1 MTISFRPAERF
12 CFAPLQQKSCF
23 HLWTESDR
31 VFYLHW
37 RVLSLLFKRE
47 YRGKDLGRNTFLWHL
62 LCLTSQ
68 LYHEED
74 FSPSPSLPGGH
85 LVRSM
90 EKTLW
95 HRYSLCS
102 RLLYSL
108 THVTVSNWVKK
119 IGWILHQLMWCLR
132 SLLPVL
138 SQCLGLIFPWR
149 HLSALW
155 FQASCLSYDLNSHL
169 HSRKVKIWE
178 IIWLFLVVKI

>member
-47 YRGKDLGRNTFLWHL
+47 YRGKDPGRNTFLWHL

-108 THVTVSNWVKK
+108 THVTVSNWVKNN
-119 IGWILHQLMWCLR
+119 R
-132 SLLPVL
+132 
-138 SQCLGLIFPWR
+138 
-149 HLSALW
+149 
-155 FQASCLSYDLNSHL
+155 LNSSPAHVV
-169 HSRKVKIWE
+169 SKVSLACPLSVLGSYLPLEASVCPLISSK
-178 IIWLFLVVKI
+178 LFVLWSQLSLAFKKS